1 MSFTVEELATVS
13 RAPADAGIEQ
23 VRCTE
28 LDKLDEQLSCP
39 VDSMSVIAATCSRS
53 KSECIQ
59 QDAKRHGFE
68 YDTIETN
75 DRTVTFIWN
84 R

>member
-1 MSFTVEELATVS
+1 MPFTVEQLASVS
-13 RAPADAGIEQ
+13 RAPTDAGIEQ
-23 VRCTE
+23 VPCSE
-28 LDKLDEQLSCP
+28 LEALDEQLSGD
-39 VDSMSVIAATCSRS
+39 VDSSSVVAATCTRA

-59 QDAKRHGFE
+59 RDAKQYGFE